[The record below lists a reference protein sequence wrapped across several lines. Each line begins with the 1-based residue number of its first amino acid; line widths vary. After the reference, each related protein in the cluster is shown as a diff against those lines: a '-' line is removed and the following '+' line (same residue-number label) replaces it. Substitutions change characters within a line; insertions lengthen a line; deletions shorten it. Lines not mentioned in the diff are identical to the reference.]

1 MNSQAVFAKHTGMII
16 LGGGIVKH
24 HICNAN
30 LMVCGYVLHKSWR
43 YCVLFL
49 HDLFVDHIIQTLQ
62 RNGADFAV
70 YVNTGQEFDGS
81 DSGARPDEAVSWG
94 KIKREATPAKVQN
107 KKI

>member
-49 HDLFVDHIIQTLQ
+49 HDLFVDHIIQTLIFIEEWS
-62 RNGADFAV
+62 RLCCVCEYWPG
-70 YVNTGQEFDGS
+70 
-81 DSGARPDEAVSWG
+81 
-94 KIKREATPAKVQN
+94 I
-107 KKI
+107 